1 MEQYLHWKDVFWTY
15 FKILVFLTEKSA
27 ASLEEWRR
35 GYKHDQKT
43 PIEIIWFVS
52 FSIRNQTVLN
62 NRRFCCTYFF
72 TNSNSAY
79 NYQLNLTYFSRCKR
93 ASNICDIRDLN
104 CINQP
109 EQYSFHF
116 VTFVSQLPIP
126 DEGRIDFFQM
136 KGPAW
141 VKSNTNFDMDIM
153 NVRCPHNIPKADSS
167 YFRTKREAN
176 KVTLSVVRPIQGPQE
191 IEIQL
196 QMELYI
202 NSVFHGKV
210 VSTIFIFVSEH
221 TF

>member
-1 MEQYLHWKDVFWTY
+1 MLRTVKFISQAGARNSKDKYTC
-15 FKILVFLTEKSA
+15 
-27 ASLEEWRR
+27 
-35 GYKHDQKT
+35 
-43 PIEIIWFVS
+43 
-52 FSIRNQTVLN
+52 VLN
-62 NRRFCCTYFF
+62 FLDIDECQRNPCRNIDDICFNTRGSYKCHTIKCPPNYIKDPDHRRYVIFPISVL
-72 TNSNSAY
+72 SN
-79 NYQLNLTYFSRCKR
+79 NDFNFSRCKR

-109 EQYSFHF
+109 EQYSYHF

-126 DEGRIDFFQM
+126 EEGRIDFFQM

-141 VKSNTNFDMDIM
+141 IKSNTNFNMDIVD
-153 NVRCPHNIPKADSS
+153 VRCPHSVPKADKS

-210 VSTIFIFVSEH
+210 VSTIFIFVSEY